1 METKKVAMRNRMTPK
16 STPRDDEPEEADELD
31 ELDELYEFLGRL

>member
-1 METKKVAMRNRMTPK
+1 METKMVAMRNRMTPK

-31 ELDELYEFLGRL
+31 ELDAFLELL